1 MKTWLAASS
10 TSASPARKRRAAVC
24 TALRTTR
31 RYSRAKRSHAGRPPA
46 SSSRTASLPS
56 AISPPDAREFYRLPT
71 APAQLMIDPV
81 KRLPLLLL
89 IGLAD
94 CAVPSPPPLSADLRN
109 RIDAGARTLVVLP
122 ENSGLAIGLL
132 KDGVPRVLG
141 YGR

>member
-71 APAQLMIDPV
+71 ASGCKVVRFEGLSMRTLLCLLALSFLQDDL
-81 KRLPLLLL
+81 LPLFNGKDLS
-89 IGLAD
+89 GWEAVGGSVD
-94 CAVPSPPPLSADLRN
+94 CWAWED
-109 RIDAGARTLVVLP
+109 GKVVCK
-122 ENSGLAIGLL
+122 GG
-132 KDGVPRVLG
+132 KGG
-141 YGR
+141 